1 MEISIHLEIQQRDS
15 YGVTMEIY
23 ILSYFDK
30 STCIKEDCMIEH
42 DLLAS
47 KTKIHGGLFILP
59 PLSIVTEVII
69 ESIEN

>member
-42 DLLAS
+42 DLDYNL
-47 KTKIHGGLFILP
+47 
-59 PLSIVTEVII
+59 
-69 ESIEN
+69 